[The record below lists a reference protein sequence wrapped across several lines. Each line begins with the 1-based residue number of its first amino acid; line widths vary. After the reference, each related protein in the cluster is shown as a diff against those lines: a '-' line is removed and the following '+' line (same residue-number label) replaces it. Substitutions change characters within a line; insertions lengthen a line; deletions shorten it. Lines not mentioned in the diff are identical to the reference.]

1 MTSLN
6 NISSLSQLS
15 NIAQRKQ
22 HGGKEV
28 LSIPVDDL
36 ISAAQVRKRFR
47 GLQELGDA
55 MKRNG
60 QENPIST
67 SPKNKDGKYL
77 IRKGERRWRAAK
89 LVGLA
94 RVDVIVD
101 TRMQERIDEIAGQL
115 GENIHRDGLT
125 AFEIADSLGELQKMG
140 LSNAELAQ
148 TVSKSAAYV
157 SVHLKLLGIPML
169 VRALADEGLCDDA
182 ETLYNLGKIYDLSQ
196 ERCEEILAIARE
208 EQGISREA
216 SRQLLS
222 TLKSDLGKAP
232 TGNKRGRKVTESKL
246 QTDKK
251 PAATK
256 QQGSTGTD
264 ADHDK
269 EPHDDDGAEVKDPA
283 NSDADKASSLDE
295 KSLIKTAQQN
305 SPAAQSVK
313 PSDTTVATKPDD
325 THKQPSQVNVQTNP
339 ALNYLPVEAAKMS
352 IAVQLRIDDIESHV
366 TDGFLMT
373 DRVSLRKGFVWM
385 RTKGGNV
392 TEVRIEQITL
402 MGVNSTD

>member
-125 AFEIADSLGELQKMG
+125 AF
-140 LSNAELAQ
+140 
-148 TVSKSAAYV
+148 
-157 SVHLKLLGIPML
+157 
-169 VRALADEGLCDDA
+169 
-182 ETLYNLGKIYDLSQ
+182 
-196 ERCEEILAIARE
+196 
-208 EQGISREA
+208 
-216 SRQLLS
+216 
-222 TLKSDLGKAP
+222 
-232 TGNKRGRKVTESKL
+232 
-246 QTDKK
+246 
-251 PAATK
+251 
-256 QQGSTGTD
+256 
-264 ADHDK
+264 
-269 EPHDDDGAEVKDPA
+269 
-283 NSDADKASSLDE
+283 
-295 KSLIKTAQQN
+295 
-305 SPAAQSVK
+305 
-313 PSDTTVATKPDD
+313 
-325 THKQPSQVNVQTNP
+325 
-339 ALNYLPVEAAKMS
+339 
-352 IAVQLRIDDIESHV
+352 
-366 TDGFLMT
+366 
-373 DRVSLRKGFVWM
+373 
-385 RTKGGNV
+385 
-392 TEVRIEQITL
+392 
-402 MGVNSTD
+402 